1 MLIKHIT
8 CCSLCDFLLMIF
20 IIYKFII
27 RLFYIFCVSS
37 KHTRQVEKSTK
48 LCITHS
54 NEFHTVSQEL
64 FLFLLL
70 ALALAVHCLKV
81 QNIYMY
87 RYIIAAIVS

>member
-27 RLFYIFCVSS
+27 RLFYFVSS

-48 LCITHS
+48 LCITQS

-64 FLFLLL
+64 FLFLVL
-70 ALALAVHCLKV
+70 ALAFHALKK
-81 QNIYMY
+81 NNNY
-87 RYIIAAIVS
+87 VS

>member
-27 RLFYIFCVSS
+27 RLFYFVSS

-48 LCITHS
+48 LCITQS

-64 FLFLLL
+64 FLFLVL
-70 ALALAVHCLKV
+70 ALDFHALKKIITMFLKKHCV
-81 QNIYMY
+81 
-87 RYIIAAIVS
+87 AC